1 MSSKVETLTL
11 GTIDVF
17 FWWRAMTRY
26 RRQHIRVAFI
36 RSKLHQFE
44 NFMSFFS
51 IHELTTFKV
60 MNTDGQHS
68 FHPCF
73 NDYKV
78 LIEGKGERMSDTI
91 HQDKRGIE
99 AIHTIQYLTY
109 LFSLP
114 LQLEIGIIWVL
125 YVRRRVNRYSPIVK
139 TISEYFLGRYI

>member
-1 MSSKVETLTL
+1 MGRKKNSPISSKVLQAEQNHNYWETLIGSNVETLTL

-51 IHELTTFKV
+51 IHELTTLKV

-91 HQDKRGIE
+91 HQDRRLRERGIE

-109 LFSLP
+109 LF
-114 LQLEIGIIWVL
+114 L
-125 YVRRRVNRYSPIVK
+125 YLCN
-139 TISEYFLGRYI
+139 